1 MIVVQTTWLLHVLL
15 YYCLV
20 ALSKR
25 FSIDEFMKVR
35 SMYST
40 CCNVYC
46 TQFCRCGFVHLIN
59 MSRHLEYPL
68 LALEI
73 FYVCWHVLFS
83 RHTSW
88 LYWSFAQRIRYQRW
102 ILLNSLPEGLPSL
115 PSAWSPA
122 LGKPEAHAIIH
133 IYRVPAL
140 GKQMALGKIWI
151 CRVPRSGHTAKP
163 AHVLVMRDGRHV
175 RLLCRV
181 LPVWHSAK
189 WDFVECLFQA
199 LGRVQFYPKKNLWLM
214 RESRPRPPAYQ
225 KPTLTIAP

>member
-1 MIVVQTTWLLHVLL
+1 MLVHV
-15 YYCLV
+15 
-20 ALSKR
+20 
-25 FSIDEFMKVR
+25 
-35 SMYST
+35 
-40 CCNVYC
+40 
-46 TQFCRCGFVHLIN
+46 H
-59 MSRHLEYPL
+59 P
-68 LALEI
+68 
-73 FYVCWHVLFS
+73 
-83 RHTSW
+83 
-88 LYWSFAQRIRYQRW
+88 
-102 ILLNSLPEGLPSL
+102 LPETCYMPCVRRFAESHNTGTRQRTSL
-115 PSAWSPA
+115 PSAWSPT

-163 AHVLVMRDGRHV
+163 AYVLVMRDGRHV

-199 LGRVQFYPKKNLWLM
+199 LGKVQFYPKKLWPTG
-214 RESRPRPPAYQ
+214 ESSPRPPAYQ